1 MYLLSAMFQ
10 RLLTLICIILQTS
23 FCGPDF
29 VANLSQTSACYLSI
43 CSSICN
49 VPVGMFVLPFP
60 FEVKYMNVDFTKCGF
75 LHRRVKSP
83 LVNAILVTL

>member
-23 FCGPDF
+23 FCGPDCSY
-29 VANLSQTSACYLSI
+29 LSQTSACYLSI

-75 LHRRVKSP
+75 LHPRVKSP
-83 LVNAILVTL
+83 LVKPILVTL